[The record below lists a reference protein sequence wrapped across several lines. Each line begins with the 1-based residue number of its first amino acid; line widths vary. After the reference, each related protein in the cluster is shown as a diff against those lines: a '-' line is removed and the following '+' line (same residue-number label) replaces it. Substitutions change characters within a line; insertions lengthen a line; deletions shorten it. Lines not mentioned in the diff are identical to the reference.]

1 MEIALRNLVNSV
13 EVLNK
18 LNNMELPIKFSYE
31 LYKDIK
37 NINAELDIYNEKKSQ
52 LISKYA
58 LKDENG
64 DVLIDS
70 DKTVQLINENIDL
83 WNKEINELL
92 DIIVNIDIVKLDLNE
107 LINSNCSISP
117 AELKIVE
124 YLILE

>member
-18 LNNMELPIKFSYE
+18 LNNIELPIKFSYE

-37 NINAELDIYNEKKSQ
+37 NINVELDIYNEKKSQ

>member
-18 LNNMELPIKFSYE
+18 LNNMELPIKFSYA
-31 LYKDIK
+31 LYKNIK
-37 NINAELDIYNEKKSQ
+37 NISAELETYNEKKGQ

-70 DKTVQLINENIDL
+70 DKTVQLIEGNIEL
-83 WNKEINELL
+83 WNKGINELL
-92 DIIVNIDIVKLDLNE
+92 DIIVNLDIVKLDLNE
-107 LINSNCSISP
+107 LMNTSCSISP
-117 AELKIVE
+117 AELKIIE